1 MVNAQ
6 KGLLTFLESMAD
18 NPSLVHKS
26 GLDNSEG
33 IIYFAP
39 ILHGKLEFAQE
50 VQRQFFTLRPE
61 AIAVEFPKTLET
73 PITRAVRRLPF
84 LSVILYREQD
94 GTYVYL
100 PIEPTDGLVEAIRLG
115 IEHQVPIFFVDRDT
129 EGYPRYRDPMP
140 DSYSI
145 TKIGYSTYCE
155 MYRKIQENPHLFS
168 TPGPSTSPSTSFR
181 TGPGKISAEG
191 EIEEREEVEESET
204 SQQQVDQ
211 LREATMTYH
220 LQWLRKK
227 YTTVLFVCGLAHYGQ
242 VMNLLDTPQV
252 QPIGRVKRYG
262 VTIANLHEN
271 SSREIMSE
279 VPFIAAEYERN
290 RTSLK
295 PLDRLQIQE
304 DLLQKA
310 REQHLINSK
319 EEITPQQ
326 FFVLRKFA
334 RNYALV
340 QHQLTPDFYQ
350 LVIATRGA
358 VNDNYAYEV
367 WDLGSTYP
375 WQDKNPKFST
385 IELQGEDLYLNQK
398 KIRFHRKFRTL
409 RKRLVPVPVRTKK
422 KEKRPGEWK
431 ETWEG
436 KHICSHPPEDIVV
449 EGYGR
454 YIQKKT
460 TKMLAEENHRTIPF
474 MTSLMDGIDIR
485 ETIRNWH
492 EKRLYVMENVPVR
505 GKVGSVVIIF
515 DEDDQGG
522 KGARGQGG
530 KLQDAPLQP
539 CAPATCQESYPWKMT
554 WLGEHQDESD
564 MAFYAT
570 PAGEQVVGPGISR
583 CLYGGFMLTYP
594 PLRVYDIWK
603 DHFFDKATTK
613 SERLL
618 LAAIDY
624 SVEKLI
630 AYVAAKPPR
639 SWCYSFANKINKKV
653 VYIPIG
659 QFSAIMLKKI
669 QVFHVLDGYDVRK
682 YAKEYIW

>member
-1 MVNAQ
+1 MV
-6 KGLLTFLESMAD
+6 D
-18 NPSLVHKS
+18 NRSFAHKS
-26 GLDNSEG
+26 VLSKAEG
-33 IIYFAP
+33 TIYFAP
-39 ILHGKLEFAQE
+39 ILHGKFEFAQE

-84 LSVILYREQD
+84 LSVVLYQEKD

-100 PIEPTDGLVEAIRLG
+100 PIEPTDGLVEAVRLG
-115 IEHQVPIFFVDRDT
+115 TEYQVPVFFVDRDT
-129 EGYPRYRDPMP
+129 EGYPRYQEPMP

-145 TKIGYSTYCE
+145 IKIGYTAYCE
-155 MYRKIQENPHLFS
+155 SYRNAQENSVLKSALNKLFL
-168 TPGPSTSPSTSFR
+168 
-181 TGPGKISAEG
+181 SAFEG
-191 EIEEREEVEESET
+191 GVVEGSDIEEVEEEIEREMMPLR
-204 SQQQVDQ
+204 QLDQ
-211 LREATMTYH
+211 LREATMAYH
-220 LQWLRKK
+220 LQRIRRD
-227 YTTVLFVCGLAHYGQ
+227 YTSILFVCGLAHY
-242 VMNLLDTPQV
+242 VNIMNFLDTPQV
-252 QPIGRVKRYG
+252 QPIGRVKRDG
-262 VTIANLHEN
+262 IIIANLHEN

-279 VPFIAAEYERN
+279 IPFIAAEYERN
-290 RTSLK
+290 RASMK

-304 DLLQKA
+304 DLLQQA
-310 REQHLINSK
+310 REQHLLNSK
-319 EEITPQQ
+319 EEITPHQ

-340 QHQLTPDFYQ
+340 QHQLTPGFYQ
-350 LVIATRGA
+350 LVVAARGA

-367 WDLGSTYP
+367 WELGSTYP

-385 IELQGEDLYLNQK
+385 IELRGEDLYLNQK

-409 RKRLVPVPVRTKK
+409 RKQLVPVPVKTRK
-422 KEKRPGEWK
+422 KEKRKGEWK

-436 KHICSHPPEDIVV
+436 KHICSYPPEDIVV
-449 EGYGR
+449 EGYGQ

-460 TKMLAEENHRTIPF
+460 TKMLAEENHRTVPF
-474 MTSLMDGIDIR
+474 TTSLMDGIDMR

-492 EKRLYVMENVPVR
+492 AKTLRHRPGLALYVMENIPIR
-505 GKVGSVVIIF
+505 GKVGSIVIIF
-515 DEDDQGG
+515 DED
-522 KGARGQGG
+522 
-530 KLQDAPLQP
+530 APSSRNP
-539 CAPATCQESYPWKMT
+539 KSEIRNPRSEEKYPWKMT

-570 PAGEQVVGPGISR
+570 PDGEQVVGPGISR

-603 DHFFDKATTK
+603 DPFFDMARTK

-624 SVEKLI
+624 SEEKLI

-639 SWCYSFANKINKKV
+639 SWCYAFANKINKKV

-659 QFSAIMLKKI
+659 QFSPVMLKKI

-682 YAKEYIW
+682 YAKEYIIW